1 MGSTSRPRMRG
12 LVIFCALVSI
22 AIAGGKGGNDGK
34 GKGKGGKGKGGK
46 GKGGKGG
53 NGGKDDESMTTMI
66 GGKDEMMQEMMDEKE
81 GLCLSNDQVHMMCG
95 IGTKLQEKMDAA
107 LKQCVPV
114 EMMAA
119 TVEDMQDVS
128 MAPDIKLLSSG
139 RAFDFDEPSE
149 RGRGRK
155 VLKGK
160 KMKKKTKESKK
171 SEKDKKPTKPSKKG
185 KKQNKYKKNK
195 KPSKKP
201 SKPSDFKSCEA
212 SCPSMDEMRASAME
226 EMKTE
231 LCVLNAIGWM
241 DDEGNMMQDVED
253 ADMAEF
259 PEAVREAVS
268 EAKIK
273 DCAEVAT
280 AAKMEAMMKDKKFQ
294 KKYGACFENECYSE
308 EDMEAMTEM
317 MEMMAGMQC
326 WDRAFTKACPG
337 HIKENLMN
345 MASNMLMGK

>member
-1 MGSTSRPRMRG
+1 MGTLSTSRPRMRV
-12 LVIFCALVSI
+12 LVIFCALISI
-22 AIAGGKGGNDGK
+22 AIAGGRVGK
-34 GKGKGGKGKGGK
+34 GKGGKNGKGGKGKGD
-46 GKGGKGG
+46 
-53 NGGKDDESMTTMI
+53 NGGKDEESMATMV

-107 LKQCVPV
+107 LKQCVPP

-119 TVEDMQDVS
+119 TMEDMQDSS
-128 MAPDIKLLSSG
+128 MTHDMKLLSSG
-139 RAFDFDEPSE
+139 RAFTFDEPSE
-149 RGRGRK
+149 R
-155 VLKGK
+155 K
-160 KMKKKTKESKK
+160 KNSKKKSKK
-171 SEKDKKPTKPSKKG
+171 DKEPSKKNKKPSKM
-185 KKQNKYKKNK
+185 NK

-212 SCPSMDEMRASAME
+212 SCSSLDEMRSSAME

-241 DDEGNMMQDVED
+241 DDEGNMKQDVED

-308 EDMEAMTEM
+308 EGMEAMTKM

-326 WDRAFTKACPG
+326 WDRAFTKACKG

>member
-1 MGSTSRPRMRG
+1 MGLSTSTPRMRV

-22 AIAGGKGGNDGK
+22 AIAGGKGK
-34 GKGKGGKGKGGK
+34 G

-53 NGGKDDESMTTMI
+53 KVGKGGKNGKGGKGDNGSNSMESMTTMM
-66 GGKDEMMQEMMDEKE
+66 GGMGEIMQEMMDEKE

-107 LKQCVPV
+107 LKQCVPP

-119 TVEDMQDVS
+119 TMEDMQDSS
-128 MAPDIKLLSSG
+128 MTHDMKLLSSG
-139 RAFDFDEPSE
+139 RAFTFDEPSE
-149 RGRGRK
+149 R
-155 VLKGK
+155 K
-160 KMKKKTKESKK
+160 KNSKKKSKK
-171 SEKDKKPTKPSKKG
+171 DKEPSKK
-185 KKQNKYKKNK
+185 NKEPSKKNK
-195 KPSKKP
+195 KPSKKNKKP

-212 SCPSMDEMRASAME
+212 SCPSLDEMRASAME

-268 EAKIK
+268 EA
-273 DCAEVAT
+273 
-280 AAKMEAMMKDKKFQ
+280 MMKDKKFQ
-294 KKYGACFENECYSE
+294 KKYGACFKNECYSE
-308 EDMEAMTEM
+308 EDMEAMTKM

-326 WDRAFTKACPG
+326 WDRAFTKACTG

-345 MASNMLMGK
+345 MASSVLNGK

>member
-1 MGSTSRPRMRG
+1 
-12 LVIFCALVSI
+12 
-22 AIAGGKGGNDGK
+22 
-34 GKGKGGKGKGGK
+34 
-46 GKGGKGG
+46 
-53 NGGKDDESMTTMI
+53 
-66 GGKDEMMQEMMDEKE
+66 MMQEMMDEKE

-107 LKQCVPV
+107 LKQCVPP

-119 TVEDMQDVS
+119 TMEDMQDMQDMQDPS
-128 MAPDIKLLSSG
+128 MASNIKLLSSG
-139 RAFDFDEPSE
+139 RAFTFDEPSE
-149 RGRGRK
+149 R
-155 VLKGK
+155 
-160 KMKKKTKESKK
+160 KKKKFNSKSNPKNSKK
-171 SEKDKKPTKPSKKG
+171 KSKGNKKPS
-185 KKQNKYKKNK
+185 KKNK

-212 SCPSMDEMRASAME
+212 SCPSLDKMRSSAME

-259 PEAVREAVS
+259 PEAVREAIS

-280 AAKMEAMMKDKKFQ
+280 AAKMEAIMKDKKFQ

-308 EDMEAMTEM
+308 EDMKAMTKM

-326 WDRAFTKACPG
+326 WDRAFTKACKG

-345 MASNMLMGK
+345 MASNMLNGK

>member
-1 MGSTSRPRMRG
+1 MGSTSRPRMRV

-22 AIAGGKGGNDGK
+22 AMAGK
-34 GKGKGGKGKGGK
+34 GKDFMQMMGEAEGKMPDMMGKPSGGMMGKPDAEKPSKGE
-46 GKGGKGG
+46 
-53 NGGKDDESMTTMI
+53 KD
-66 GGKDEMMQEMMDEKE
+66 

-107 LKQCVPV
+107 LKQCVPA

-119 TVEDMQDVS
+119 TMEDMQDMS
-128 MAPDIKLLSSG
+128 METDIKLLSSG
-139 RAFDFDEPSE
+139 RAFDFGEPSE
-149 RGRGRK
+149 RGSK
-155 VLKGK
+155 K
-160 KMKKKTKESKK
+160 KMTKNTKESKK
-171 SEKDKKPTKPSKKG
+171 SNKKPSKKG
-185 KKQNKYKKNK
+185 NK
-195 KPSKKP
+195 KLSKKGKKEPSKKGNKKASKKGNKNSKKP

-212 SCPSMDEMRASAME
+212 SCPSLDEMRSSAME

-308 EDMEAMTEM
+308 EDREAMTEM
-317 MEMMAGMQC
+317 MEMMA
-326 WDRAFTKACPG
+326 
-337 HIKENLMN
+337 
-345 MASNMLMGK
+345 

>member
-1 MGSTSRPRMRG
+1 M
-12 LVIFCALVSI
+12 
-22 AIAGGKGGNDGK
+22 
-34 GKGKGGKGKGGK
+34 
-46 GKGGKGG
+46 
-53 NGGKDDESMTTMI
+53 
-66 GGKDEMMQEMMDEKE
+66 DEMMQEMMDERE

-119 TVEDMQDVS
+119 TMEDMQDPS
-128 MAPDIKLLSSG
+128 MTDDMKLLSSG
-139 RAFDFDEPSE
+139 RAFTFDEPSE
-149 RGRGRK
+149 RRK
-155 VLKGK
+155 NS
-160 KMKKKTKESKK
+160 KKKSK
-171 SEKDKKPTKPSKKG
+171 KDKKPSKKNKEPSKM
-185 KKQNKYKKNK
+185 NK

-212 SCPSMDEMRASAME
+212 SCPSLDEMR
-226 EMKTE
+226 TE

-241 DDEGNMMQDVED
+241 DDEGNMKQDVED

-280 AAKMEAMMKDKKFQ
+280 AAKMEAMMKD
-294 KKYGACFENECYSE
+294 
-308 EDMEAMTEM
+308 
-317 MEMMAGMQC
+317 
-326 WDRAFTKACPG
+326 
-337 HIKENLMN
+337 
-345 MASNMLMGK
+345 

>member
-1 MGSTSRPRMRG
+1 
-12 LVIFCALVSI
+12 
-22 AIAGGKGGNDGK
+22 
-34 GKGKGGKGKGGK
+34 
-46 GKGGKGG
+46 
-53 NGGKDDESMTTMI
+53 
-66 GGKDEMMQEMMDEKE
+66 
-81 GLCLSNDQVHMMCG
+81 
-95 IGTKLQEKMDAA
+95 MDAA
-107 LKQCVPV
+107 LKQCVPP

-119 TVEDMQDVS
+119 PMEDMQDQS
-128 MAPDIKLLSSG
+128 MTPTIKLLSSG
-139 RAFDFDEPSE
+139 RAFTLDEPAE
-149 RGRGRK
+149 R
-155 VLKGK
+155 
-160 KMKKKTKESKK
+160 KKKKKQKSKK
-171 SEKDKKPTKPSKKG
+171 
-185 KKQNKYKKNK
+185 
-195 KPSKKP
+195 SKKP
-201 SKPSDFKSCEA
+201 SKPSGFKSCEA
-212 SCPSMDEMRASAME
+212 SCPSLDEMRASAME

-294 KKYGACFENECYSE
+294 KKYGACFENACYSE
-308 EDMEAMTEM
+308 EDMEAMTKM

-326 WDRAFTKACPG
+326 WDRAFTKACTG

-345 MASNMLMGK
+345 MASNVGK

>member
-1 MGSTSRPRMRG
+1 MGTLSTSTPRMRV

-22 AIAGGKGGNDGK
+22 AIAGAKGK
-34 GKGKGGKGKGGK
+34 GKGKVE
-46 GKGGKGG
+46 
-53 NGGKDDESMTTMI
+53 ESMTTMM

-107 LKQCVPV
+107 LQQCVPP
-114 EMMAA
+114 EMIAA
-119 TVEDMQDVS
+119 TMEDMQDMQDMQDPS
-128 MAPDIKLLSSG
+128 MASNIKLLSSG
-139 RAFDFDEPSE
+139 RAFTFDEPSE
-149 RGRGRK
+149 R
-155 VLKGK
+155 
-160 KMKKKTKESKK
+160 KKKKSNSKSNPKNSKKKSKK
-171 SEKDKKPTKPSKKG
+171 SKGNKKPS
-185 KKQNKYKKNK
+185 KKNK

-212 SCPSMDEMRASAME
+212 SCPSLDEMRSSAME

-241 DDEGNMMQDVED
+241 DEEGNMMQDVED

-259 PEAVREAVS
+259 PEEVREAVS

-280 AAKMEAMMKDKKFQ
+280 AAKMEAMMKDKKFL

-308 EDMEAMTEM
+308 EDMEAMTKM

-326 WDRAFTKACPG
+326 WDRAFTKACTG

-345 MASNMLMGK
+345 MASNVLNGK

>member
-1 MGSTSRPRMRG
+1 M
-12 LVIFCALVSI
+12 
-22 AIAGGKGGNDGK
+22 K
-34 GKGKGGKGKGGK
+34 
-46 GKGGKGG
+46 
-53 NGGKDDESMTTMI
+53 
-66 GGKDEMMQEMMDEKE
+66 EKP
-81 GLCLSNDQVHMMCG
+81 N
-95 IGTKLQEKMDAA
+95 
-107 LKQCVPV
+107 
-114 EMMAA
+114 
-119 TVEDMQDVS
+119 
-128 MAPDIKLLSSG
+128 
-139 RAFDFDEPSE
+139 
-149 RGRGRK
+149 
-155 VLKGK
+155 K
-160 KMKKKTKESKK
+160 KMKKKSKK
-171 SEKDKKPTKPSKKG
+171 DITSKKDKKKSKKG
-185 KKQNKYKKNK
+185 KKQNKSKN
-195 KPSKKP
+195 SKKP

-212 SCPSMDEMRASAME
+212 SCPSLDEMRASAME

-308 EDMEAMTEM
+308 EETEAMTKM

-326 WDRAFTKACPG
+326 WDRAFTKACTG

-345 MASNMLMGK
+345 MASSMLNGK